1 VRRFT
6 TGLVLFACLSA
17 VALAK
22 ADLGVVTVQA
32 QRQVFP
38 SSGTLPFSAATK
50 ADGLIYVSGAL
61 SAKGDI
67 SQQTAGVIDSLGA
80 TLKTAG
86 SSLGHVV
93 AATVYLKNAADAAA
107 MTEVWRRY
115 WPKDAPTR
123 TTVVAGLVAEA
134 ALVEIAL
141 IAVPNGAERKIITPA
156 GWSTANPYSYAIQ
169 TGDTL
174 FISGLV
180 SRDAK
185 SNQPIEG
192 DVTTQMK
199 SIFAN
204 AGEILKTGG
213 FTLADI
219 VANRVYLTDVATF
232 GEMNKAYVP
241 HFPKNPPAR
250 ATVIVGLPGPTYK
263 VEVTMTAVKGPKE
276 ALTTPA
282 ADGSPGKPNPNL
294 SSAIKVG
301 NRLYVSGILGNNA
314 DNKGNA
320 EAQTKETMARIERT
334 MKAAGFGF
342 EHLVDGVVYITDVAN
357 FQAMNNAYRPAIGKD
372 FPARATVRTGL
383 VGQEGLVEIMFVAS
397 K

>member
-1 VRRFT
+1 MRFT
-6 TGLVLFACLSA
+6 SIASLAIVACL
-17 VALAK
+17 
-22 ADLGVVTVQA
+22 GVTVQG

-38 SSGTLPFSAATK
+38 GGGQAPLSAAVK

-61 SAKGDI
+61 MAKGDI
-67 SQQTAGVIDSLGA
+67 TQQTMGVIDSLGSN
-80 TLKTAG
+80 LKAAG
-86 SSLGHVV
+86 TNLDNVV

-107 MTEVWRRY
+107 MTEVWRQRF
-115 WPKDAPTR
+115 PKNPPTR
-123 TTVVAGLVAEA
+123 TTVVAELVNPT
-134 ALVEIAL
+134 ALVEIAV
-141 IAVPNGAERKIITPA
+141 IAVPPGAERKVITPA

-199 SIFAN
+199 AIFAN
-204 AGEILKTGG
+204 AEEILKTAG
-213 FTLADI
+213 FTMADV
-219 VANRVYLTDVATF
+219 VANRVYLPDVATF

-241 HFPKNPPAR
+241 NYPKNPPAR

-263 VEVTMTAVKGPKE
+263 VEVTMTAVKGNKE
-276 ALTTPA
+276 AFATPA
-282 ADGSPGKPNPNL
+282 ADGTPGKPSPTL

-301 NRLYVSGILGNNA
+301 NRLYVAGILGNNA
-314 DNKGNA
+314 TNKGDVKAQTA
-320 EAQTKETMARIERT
+320 EAMTRIERT
-334 MKAAGFGF
+334 MKAAGFTF
-342 EHLVDGVVYITDVAN
+342 ADLADAVVYITDVSY
-357 FQAMNNAYRPAIGKD
+357 FQAMNEAYRAAIGKD
-372 FPARATVRTGL
+372 FPARATVKTGL
-383 VGQEGLVEIMFVAS
+383 VGSEGLVEIMFVAS